1 MKKQGFIYMY
11 SFFAGIIEQ
20 NDEGFIFEYD
30 KEYLKLENAKVIS
43 LTLPLQHEPFFSK
56 TMIPFFD
63 GLIPEGWLLLIAN
76 QVLKVETFDRMDL
89 LLACCEDTIGAVS
102 VRRQKV

>member
-1 MKKQGFIYMY
+1 MKKQGFVYMN
-11 SFFAGIIEQ
+11 SLFAGIIEQ

-30 KEYLKLENAKVIS
+30 KEYLDNAKAIS

-63 GLIPEGWLLLIAN
+63 GLIPEGWLLLIAH
-76 QVLKVETFDRMDL
+76 QVLKIDTFDRMDL

-102 VRRQKV
+102 VRRQKI

>member
-1 MKKQGFIYMY
+1 MKKQGFIYMN
-11 SFFAGIIEQ
+11 SLFAGIIEQ

-30 KEYLKLENAKVIS
+30 KDYLIENAKVIS
-43 LTLPLQHEPFFSK
+43 LTLPLQSEPFISK

-76 QVLKVETFDRMDL
+76 QVLKVDTFDRMDL

-102 VRRQKV
+102 VRRQKI